1 MMYVPLPPFL
11 YSISISPSAVT
22 IGTAVAVILYLIGLG
37 GVAKKQTWAPF
48 LIALTTIVLMV
59 TFVFELSTDTGTS
72 FNALVSGV
80 IMAIVLVVL
89 ALIVFGEIRASR
101 RHINE
106 IKNTS

>member
-1 MMYVPLPPFL
+1 MYVSLPPFL

-22 IGTAVAVILYLIGLG
+22 IGTAVAVVLYLIGLG

-48 LIALTTIVLMV
+48 LIALTTIGLMV

-89 ALIVFGEIRASR
+89 ALIVFGEIRSSR